1 MIIDENRNAVAAD
14 QYRGSSTT
22 PNSTHPRN
30 RLTDSQK
37 MLIEQRITN
46 DKPSTGTAYL
56 LCFFLGALGVHRLYL
71 GEKGTGIV
79 MLILGITF
87 FGLIITGPWAFIDL
101 FLIPSIIR
109 KRVEDTRQRMLIEAM
124 A

>member
-1 MIIDENRNAVAAD
+1 MSSESVSLAETAPANAPSEE
-14 QYRGSSTT
+14 RPGG
-22 PNSTHPRN
+22 
-30 RLTDSQK
+30 RLTSTQK

-46 DKPSTGTAYL
+46 EKPSTGAAYV
-56 LCFFLGALGVHRLYL
+56 LCVFLGALGIHRLYL

-79 MLILGITF
+79 MLLLGITL
-87 FGLIITGPWAFIDL
+87 FGLIVTGIWAFIDL

-109 KRVEDTRQRMLIEAM
+109 KRMDELRQRLTLEAM